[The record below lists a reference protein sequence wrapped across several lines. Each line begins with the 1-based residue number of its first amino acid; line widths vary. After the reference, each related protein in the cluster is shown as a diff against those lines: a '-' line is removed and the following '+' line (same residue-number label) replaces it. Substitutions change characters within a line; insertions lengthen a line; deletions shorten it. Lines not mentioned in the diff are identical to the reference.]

1 MSNTTSTT
9 EGGRNGATT
18 EDAKSPGEAA
28 LRAAIDEHGED
39 VAAVLERGDEA
50 SELIDTVV
58 LMIASAEEEDIE
70 YLADALSSL
79 VRTAD
84 GAATE
89 ETVALAE
96 YVGENGAEA
105 TETLD
110 KLLELD
116 RQGTLDDLLELGETL
131 SELDVD
137 AESVET
143 LNHLLA
149 SVEEAEAEAEPT
161 GVLSAVGA
169 VRGRDAK
176 AGLGY
181 LVALLRA
188 TGRRLVNR

>member
-1 MSNTTSTT
+1 MSNTTSPTD
-9 EGGRNGATT
+9 GNGAT
-18 EDAKSPGEAA
+18 AGSARSPGEAA

-39 VAAVLERGDEA
+39 VAAVLERSDEA
-50 SELIDTVV
+50 TELIDTVV

-96 YVGENGAEA
+96 YVGENGADA
-105 TETLD
+105 TDALD

-116 RQGTLDDLLELGETL
+116 RGGTLDDLLELAEVL
-131 SELDVD
+131 SAVDLDSD
-137 AESVET
+137 SVET
-143 LNHLLA
+143 LNRLLGA
-149 SVEEAEAEAEPT
+149 LEEADDEAEPT
-161 GVLSAVGA
+161 GVLGALTA

-176 AGLGY
+176 AGIGY

-188 TGRRLVNR
+188 TGRRIVDR

>member
-1 MSNTTSTT
+1 MSNTTSPTD
-9 EGGRNGATT
+9 GNGAT
-18 EDAKSPGEAA
+18 AGSARSPGEAA

-39 VAAVLERGDEA
+39 VAAVLERSDEA
-50 SELIDTVV
+50 TELIDTVV

-116 RQGTLDDLLELGETL
+116 RQGTLDDLLELGEAL
-131 SELDVD
+131 SDIDLD

-143 LNHLLA
+143 LNRLLA

-161 GVLSAVGA
+161 GVLGAVGA
-169 VRGRDAK
+169 VRGRDGK

-188 TGRRLVNR
+188 IGRRLVNR

>member
-1 MSNTTSTT
+1 MSNTTSTA
-9 EGGRNGATT
+9 EGGRGATT
-18 EDAKSPGEAA
+18 EDAQSPGEAA
-28 LRAAIDEHGED
+28 LRAAIDDHGEE
-39 VAAVLERGDEA
+39 VASVLERSDEA

-58 LMIASAEEEDIE
+58 LMIASAEEEDVE
-70 YLADALSSL
+70 YLANALSSL

-96 YVGENGAEA
+96 YVGEHGAEA

-131 SELDVD
+131 SDIDVD
-137 AESVET
+137 DDSVET
-143 LNHLLA
+143 LNRLLA
-149 SVEEAEAEAEPT
+149 SVEEAETEAEPT
-161 GVLSAVGA
+161 GVLGAVGA

-188 TGRRLVNR
+188 TGRRLVHR

>member
-1 MSNTTSTT
+1 MSNTSSTSD
-9 EGGRNGATT
+9 GGHGATT
-18 EDAKSPGEAA
+18 GDARSPGEAA
-28 LRAAIDEHGED
+28 LRDAIEEHGEE
-39 VAAVLERGDEA
+39 VASVLDRSDEA

-58 LMIASAEEEDIE
+58 LMIASADEEDIE
-70 YLADALSSL
+70 YLASALSSL

-116 RQGTLDDLLELGETL
+116 RQGTLDDLLKLGETV
-131 SELDVD
+131 SELEVD
-137 AESVET
+137 DDSVET
-143 LNHLLA
+143 LNSLLA
-149 SVEEAEAEAEPT
+149 SVEEAKAEAEPT
-161 GVLSAVGA
+161 GVLGAVRS
-169 VRGRDAK
+169 VRGRDAR

-181 LVALLRA
+181 LLALLRA
-188 TGRRLVNR
+188 TGRRLVDR

>member
-1 MSNTTSTT
+1 MSNTTSTA
-9 EGGRNGATT
+9 EGGRGATT
-18 EDAKSPGEAA
+18 EDAQSPGEAA
-28 LRAAIDEHGED
+28 LRAAIDEHGEE
-39 VAAVLERGDEA
+39 VAAVLERSDEA
-50 SELIDTVV
+50 TELLDTVV
-58 LMIASAEEEDIE
+58 LMIASAEEEDVE
-70 YLADALSSL
+70 YLANALSSL

-96 YVGENGAEA
+96 YVGEHGAEA

-131 SELDVD
+131 SDIDVD
-137 AESVET
+137 DDSVET
-143 LNHLLA
+143 LNRLLA

-161 GVLSAVGA
+161 GVLGAVGA

-188 TGRRLVNR
+188 TGRRLVHR

>member
-9 EGGRNGATT
+9 EGGRGATT
-18 EDAKSPGEAA
+18 EDAQSPGEAA
-28 LRAAIDEHGED
+28 LRAAIDDHGEE
-39 VAAVLERGDEA
+39 VAAVLERSDEA
-50 SELIDTVV
+50 TELLDTVV
-58 LMIASAEEEDIE
+58 LMIASAEEEDVE
-70 YLADALSSL
+70 YLANALSSL

-116 RQGTLDDLLELGETL
+116 RRGTLDDLLELGETL
-131 SELDVD
+131 SNIDLD

-143 LNHLLA
+143 LNRLLA

-161 GVLSAVGA
+161 GVLGAVGA

-181 LVALLRA
+181 VVALLRA
-188 TGRRLVNR
+188 TGRRLVDR

>member
-1 MSNTTSTT
+1 MSNTPSTT
-9 EGGRNGATT
+9 ERGQNGATT
-18 EDAKSPGEAA
+18 GDARSPGEAA
-28 LRAAIDEHGED
+28 LRDAIEEYGEE
-39 VAAVLERGDEA
+39 VASVLERSDEA

-58 LMIASAEEEDIE
+58 LMIASAEEKDIE
-70 YLADALSSL
+70 YLASALSSL
-79 VRTAD
+79 VRSAD

-110 KLLELD
+110 DLLELD
-116 RQGTLDDLLELGETL
+116 RQGTLDGD
-131 SELDVD
+131 
-137 AESVET
+137 SVET
-143 LNHLLA
+143 LNSLLA

-161 GVLSAVGA
+161 GVLGAVGA

-181 LVALLRA
+181 LLALLWA
-188 TGRRLVNR
+188 IGRRLVD